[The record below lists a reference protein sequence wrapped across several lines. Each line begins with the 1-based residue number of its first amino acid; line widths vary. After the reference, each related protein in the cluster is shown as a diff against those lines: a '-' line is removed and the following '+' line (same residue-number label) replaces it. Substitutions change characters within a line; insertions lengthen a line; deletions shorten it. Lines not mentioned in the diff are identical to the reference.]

1 MYMGSSCG
9 VTDTNCVSEHIFD
22 LPSKLFPIIQH
33 KYFNTTQIYL
43 TSEIMWKIWAT
54 NGVLIVHKPFTEVT
68 RPVSLVE
75 NITFPCSWEATVRI
89 PSSIRLEQETFYGR
103 SSLSNKPSLHKSCH
117 KSIIWLKSTNVERKD
132 SIHFKAQSAAV
143 HLSGLC
149 CSVITPVFM
158 NQCVHRCNL
167 GDCNRA
173 RFRSLTWNNTEVNFQ
188 FKIRAEDHVWERV
201 RQGIH
206 FAVVQYWAPNV
217 KRELFRRPERGGER
231 QRWCLLRTL

>member
-1 MYMGSSCG
+1 M
-9 VTDTNCVSEHIFD
+9 
-22 LPSKLFPIIQH
+22 
-33 KYFNTTQIYL
+33 
-43 TSEIMWKIWAT
+43 
-54 NGVLIVHKPFTEVT
+54 
-68 RPVSLVE
+68 LVRSHCE
-75 NITFPCSWEATVRI
+75 DSQTAL
-89 PSSIRLEQETFYGR
+89 SSIRLEQETLYGR

-149 CSVITPVFM
+149 CSVITTVFM

-188 FKIRAEDHVWERV
+188 FKIRAEDRVWERV

-206 FAVVQYWAPNV
+206 FAVVQYWAPHV

-231 QRWCLLRTL
+231 QRWCLLRTLQIFYQPVCHWPGVKSHNEAWREDHSLFIWQH